1 MQCSKNQKNFS
12 ELFTAFPNSTSNFEH
27 SDKKMTL
34 IITFFEMCRLRK
46 TCLDKCVKCPVSEYT
61 STVNVLKSIRKHFY
75 RLSSSLSRILSWKIS
90 LLERCLKS

>member
-12 ELFTAFPNSTSNFEH
+12 ELFTAFPNPTSNFEH

-46 TCLDKCVKCPVSEYT
+46 TKVF
-61 STVNVLKSIRKHFY
+61 R
-75 RLSSSLSRILSWKIS
+75 
-90 LLERCLKS
+90 